1 VKEAKT
7 FSMRTKEEAQDY
19 RYFPE
24 PDLPPFVIKQDK
36 IEEIR
41 KTIPELPQE
50 KTLRFMKDYGL
61 SKYDAKILVFSK
73 KDADYAQE
81 CIEAYSNEN
90 KKSIVNFLIGPMLS
104 EANNRNC
111 NLSDLKVAAEQLV
124 ELLDFV
130 DRDEITNLTAK
141 AVLKEMIDTGKPAP
155 IIIQDKNLIQISDIQ
170 SLETQ
175 VEEAIK
181 ENAKSVQDYKSG
193 KNNALMF
200 LVGQVMRKSAGRAN
214 PKIVQDIL
222 KRRLNDA

>member
-1 VKEAKT
+1 
-7 FSMRTKEEAQDY
+7 
-19 RYFPE
+19 
-24 PDLPPFVIKQDK
+24 
-36 IEEIR
+36 
-41 KTIPELPQE
+41 
-50 KTLRFMKDYGL
+50 
-61 SKYDAKILVFSK
+61 
-73 KDADYAQE
+73 
-81 CIEAYSNEN
+81 
-90 KKSIVNFLIGPMLS
+90 MLS